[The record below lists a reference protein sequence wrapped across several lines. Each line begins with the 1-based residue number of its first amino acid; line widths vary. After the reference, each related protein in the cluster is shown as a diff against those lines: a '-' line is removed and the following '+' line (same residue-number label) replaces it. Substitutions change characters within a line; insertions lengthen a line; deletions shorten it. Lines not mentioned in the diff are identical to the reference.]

1 MKRNILKTA
10 VSSLMITIMLSG
22 TVASAQTAEKP
33 AAEKPAVSGPVLTL
47 SLENI
52 ERLMLERSPVIK
64 KIKNDTWTYEKKY
77 DDLEDTIS
85 DLNDQIDR
93 LNSQKDDQGKP
104 VDNSA
109 RISTLYGQISS
120 LSSSRNQLDLTADLA
135 NATMDQQISQQIQ
148 RAKQLFVNCLADQE
162 MLTVS
167 SSKNTQTQ
175 RSLEIVAE
183 KLKRG
188 YISKNAYDAI
198 VNSAGESDINLSSQ
212 SAAAAS
218 SLAELRALLGADKR
232 TTLEL
237 ESVEIS
243 DTELEK
249 IENLNFE
256 EDLKNLMNT
265 SATIK
270 SAQISYDVKSRSTDY
285 SEYEEDSAQAALQTA
300 KDSVSSSFTRQYD
313 SLMNSYK
320 SLKIAQEKLRL
331 AQKTEAVQKTLF
343 ERGFISQTT
352 FENTQISTQTMES
365 QVAAAKTCFMYRLK
379 ATDRQDQENRIY
391 AHAFPGKRRS

>member
-10 VSSLMITIMLSG
+10 VSSLMIAIMLSG

-148 RAKQLFVNCLADQE
+148 RAKQLFANCLADQE

-175 RSLEIVAE
+175 RSLEIAAE

-320 SLKIAQEKLRL
+320 FLKIAQEKLRL

-352 FENTQISTQTMES
+352 FENTQISTQTMKS
-365 QVAAAKTCFMYRLK
+365 QVAAAKNLLYVSLESYRQ
-379 ATDRQDQENRIY
+379 TRS
-391 AHAFPGKRRS
+391 GK

>member
-135 NATMDQQISQQIQ
+135 NATMDQQISQQIL

-175 RSLEIVAE
+175 RNLEIAAE

-249 IENLNFE
+249 IENINFE

-270 SAQISYDVKSRSTDY
+270 SAQISYDVKRRSTDY

-320 SLKIAQEKLRL
+320 SLKIAQDRLRL
-331 AQKTEAVQKTLF
+331 AQKSESIQKTLF
-343 ERGFISQTT
+343 ERGFISQTA

-365 QVAAAKTCFMYRLK
+365 QVAAAKNLLYVSLESYRQ
-379 ATDRQDQENRIY
+379 TRS
-391 AHAFPGKRRS
+391 GK

>member
-10 VSSLMITIMLSG
+10 VSSLMIAIMLSG

-33 AAEKPAVSGPVLTL
+33 AAEKPAVSGPVFTL

-52 ERLMLERSPVIK
+52 ERIMLERSPVIK

-175 RSLEIVAE
+175 RSLEIAAE

-188 YISKNAYDAI
+188 YISKNAYNAI

-249 IENLNFE
+249 IENINFE

-352 FENTQISTQTMES
+352 FENTQISTQTMKS
-365 QVAAAKTCFMYRLK
+365 QVAAAKNLLYVSLESYRQ
-379 ATDRQDQENRIY
+379 TRS
-391 AHAFPGKRRS
+391 GK

>member
-10 VSSLMITIMLSG
+10 VSSLMIAIMLSG

-85 DLNDQIDR
+85 DLNDEIDR

-135 NATMDQQISQQIQ
+135 NATMDQQISQQIL

-175 RSLEIVAE
+175 RNLEIAAE

-249 IENLNFE
+249 IENINFE

-352 FENTQISTQTMES
+352 FENTQISTQTMKS
-365 QVAAAKTCFMYRLK
+365 QVAAAKNLLYVSLESYRQ
-379 ATDRQDQENRIY
+379 TRS
-391 AHAFPGKRRS
+391 GK

>member
-135 NATMDQQISQQIQ
+135 NATMDQQISQQIL

-175 RSLEIVAE
+175 RNLEIAAE

-300 KDSVSSSFTRQYD
+300 KDSVSSSFTRKYD

-320 SLKIAQEKLRL
+320 SLKIAQDRLRL
-331 AQKTEAVQKTLF
+331 AQKSESIQKTLF
-343 ERGFISQTT
+343 ERGFISQTA

-365 QVAAAKTCFMYRLK
+365 QVAAAKNLLYVSLESYRQ
-379 ATDRQDQENRIY
+379 TRS
-391 AHAFPGKRRS
+391 GK

>member
-10 VSSLMITIMLSG
+10 VSSLMIAIMLSG

-175 RSLEIVAE
+175 RSLEIAAE

-249 IENLNFE
+249 IENINFE

-320 SLKIAQEKLRL
+320 SLKISQEKLRL
-331 AQKTEAVQKTLF
+331 AQNTEAVQKTLF

-365 QVAAAKTCFMYRLK
+365 QVAAAKNLLYVSLESYRQ
-379 ATDRQDQENRIY
+379 TRS
-391 AHAFPGKRRS
+391 GK

>member
-10 VSSLMITIMLSG
+10 VSSLMIAIMLSG

-85 DLNDQIDR
+85 DLNDEIDR

-135 NATMDQQISQQIQ
+135 NATMDQQISQQIL

-175 RSLEIVAE
+175 RNLEIAAE

-320 SLKIAQEKLRL
+320 SLKISQEKLRL
-331 AQKTEAVQKTLF
+331 AQNTEAVQKTLF

-365 QVAAAKTCFMYRLK
+365 QVAAAKNLLYVSLESYRQ
-379 ATDRQDQENRIY
+379 TRS
-391 AHAFPGKRRS
+391 GK

>member
-85 DLNDQIDR
+85 DLNDEIDR

-175 RSLEIVAE
+175 RSLEIAAE

-249 IENLNFE
+249 IENINFE

-320 SLKIAQEKLRL
+320 SLKISQEKLRL
-331 AQKTEAVQKTLF
+331 AQNTEAVQKTLF

-365 QVAAAKTCFMYRLK
+365 QVAAAKNLLYVSLESYRQ
-379 ATDRQDQENRIY
+379 TRS
-391 AHAFPGKRRS
+391 GK

>member
-10 VSSLMITIMLSG
+10 VSSLMIAIMLSG

-85 DLNDQIDR
+85 DLNDEIDR

-135 NATMDQQISQQIQ
+135 NATMDQQISQQIL

-175 RSLEIVAE
+175 RSLEIAAE

-249 IENLNFE
+249 IENINFE

-320 SLKIAQEKLRL
+320 SLKISQEKLRL
-331 AQKTEAVQKTLF
+331 AQNTEAVQKTLF

-365 QVAAAKTCFMYRLK
+365 QVAAAKNLLYVSLESYRQ
-379 ATDRQDQENRIY
+379 TRS
-391 AHAFPGKRRS
+391 GK

>member
-10 VSSLMITIMLSG
+10 VSSLIITIMLSG

-85 DLNDQIDR
+85 DLNDEIDR

-135 NATMDQQISQQIQ
+135 NATMDQQISQQIL

-175 RSLEIVAE
+175 RSLEIAAE

-249 IENLNFE
+249 IENINFE

-320 SLKIAQEKLRL
+320 SLKISQEKLRL
-331 AQKTEAVQKTLF
+331 AQNTEAVQKTLF

-365 QVAAAKTCFMYRLK
+365 QVAAAKNLLYVSLESYRQ
-379 ATDRQDQENRIY
+379 TRS
-391 AHAFPGKRRS
+391 GK

>member
-135 NATMDQQISQQIQ
+135 NATMDQQISQQIL

-175 RSLEIVAE
+175 RSLEIAAE

-352 FENTQISTQTMES
+352 FENTQISTQTMKS
-365 QVAAAKTCFMYRLK
+365 QVAAAKNLLYVSLESYRQ
-379 ATDRQDQENRIY
+379 TRS
-391 AHAFPGKRRS
+391 GK

>member
-10 VSSLMITIMLSG
+10 VSSLIITIMLSG

-175 RSLEIVAE
+175 RNLEIAAE

-249 IENLNFE
+249 IENINFE

-320 SLKIAQEKLRL
+320 SLKISQEKLRL
-331 AQKTEAVQKTLF
+331 AQNTEAVQKTLF
-343 ERGFISQTT
+343 ERGFISQTA

-365 QVAAAKTCFMYRLK
+365 QVAAAKNLLYVSLESYRQ
-379 ATDRQDQENRIY
+379 TRS
-391 AHAFPGKRRS
+391 GK

>member
-10 VSSLMITIMLSG
+10 VSSLMIAIMLSG

-52 ERLMLERSPVIK
+52 ERIMLERSPVIK

-85 DLNDQIDR
+85 DLNDEIDR

-175 RSLEIVAE
+175 RSLEIAAE

-320 SLKIAQEKLRL
+320 SLKISQEKLRL
-331 AQKTEAVQKTLF
+331 AQNTEAVQKTLF
-343 ERGFISQTT
+343 ERGFISQTA

-365 QVAAAKTCFMYRLK
+365 QVAAAKNLLYVSLESYRQ
-379 ATDRQDQENRIY
+379 TRS
-391 AHAFPGKRRS
+391 GK

>member
-10 VSSLMITIMLSG
+10 VSSLIITIMLSG

-52 ERLMLERSPVIK
+52 ERIMLERSPVIK

-175 RSLEIVAE
+175 RSLEIAAE

-249 IENLNFE
+249 IENINFE

-365 QVAAAKTCFMYRLK
+365 QVAAAKNLLYVSLESYRQ
-379 ATDRQDQENRIY
+379 TRS
-391 AHAFPGKRRS
+391 GK

>member
-52 ERLMLERSPVIK
+52 ERIMLERSPVIK

-85 DLNDQIDR
+85 DLNDEIDR

-175 RSLEIVAE
+175 RSLEIAAE

-249 IENLNFE
+249 IENINFE

-343 ERGFISQTT
+343 ERGFISQTA

-365 QVAAAKTCFMYRLK
+365 QVAAAKNLLYVSLESYRQ
-379 ATDRQDQENRIY
+379 TRS
-391 AHAFPGKRRS
+391 GK

>member
-10 VSSLMITIMLSG
+10 VSSLMIAIMLSG
-22 TVASAQTAEKP
+22 TVASAQTTEKP

-175 RSLEIVAE
+175 RSLEIAAE

-249 IENLNFE
+249 IENINFE

-300 KDSVSSSFTRQYD
+300 KDSASSSFKRQYD

-320 SLKIAQEKLRL
+320 SLKISQEKLRL
-331 AQKTEAVQKTLF
+331 AQNTEAVQKTLF

-365 QVAAAKTCFMYRLK
+365 QVAAAKNLLYVSLESYRQ
-379 ATDRQDQENRIY
+379 TRS
-391 AHAFPGKRRS
+391 GK

>member
-10 VSSLMITIMLSG
+10 VSSLMIAIMLSG

-175 RSLEIVAE
+175 RSLEIAAE

-249 IENLNFE
+249 IENINFE

-320 SLKIAQEKLRL
+320 SLKIAQDRLRL

-352 FENTQISTQTMES
+352 FENTQISTQTMKS
-365 QVAAAKTCFMYRLK
+365 QVAAAKNLLYVSLESYRQ
-379 ATDRQDQENRIY
+379 TRS
-391 AHAFPGKRRS
+391 GK

>member
-10 VSSLMITIMLSG
+10 VSSLMIAIMLSG

-135 NATMDQQISQQIQ
+135 NATMDQQISQQIL

-175 RSLEIVAE
+175 RSLEIAAE

-249 IENLNFE
+249 IENINFE

-320 SLKIAQEKLRL
+320 SLKISQEKLRL
-331 AQKTEAVQKTLF
+331 AQNTEAVQKTLF

-365 QVAAAKTCFMYRLK
+365 QVAAAKNLLYVSLESYRQ
-379 ATDRQDQENRIY
+379 TRS
-391 AHAFPGKRRS
+391 GK

>member
-10 VSSLMITIMLSG
+10 VSSLMIAIMLSG

-175 RSLEIVAE
+175 RNLEIAAE

-249 IENLNFE
+249 IENINFE

-320 SLKIAQEKLRL
+320 SLKISQEKLRL
-331 AQKTEAVQKTLF
+331 AQNTEAVQKTLF
-343 ERGFISQTT
+343 ERGFISQTA

-365 QVAAAKTCFMYRLK
+365 QVAAAKNLLYVSLESYRQ
-379 ATDRQDQENRIY
+379 TRS
-391 AHAFPGKRRS
+391 GK

>member
-10 VSSLMITIMLSG
+10 VSSLMIAIMLSG

-52 ERLMLERSPVIK
+52 ERIMLERSPVIK

-175 RSLEIVAE
+175 RSLEIAAE

-188 YISKNAYDAI
+188 YISKNVYDAI

-320 SLKIAQEKLRL
+320 SLKISQEKLRL
-331 AQKTEAVQKTLF
+331 AQNTEAVQKTLF
-343 ERGFISQTT
+343 ERGFISQTA
-352 FENTQISTQTMES
+352 FENTQIFTQTMES
-365 QVAAAKTCFMYRLK
+365 QVAAAKNLLYVSLESYRQ
-379 ATDRQDQENRIY
+379 TRS
-391 AHAFPGKRRS
+391 GK

>member
-10 VSSLMITIMLSG
+10 VSSLMIAIMLSG

-52 ERLMLERSPVIK
+52 ERIMLERSPVIK

-85 DLNDQIDR
+85 DLNDEIDR

-175 RSLEIVAE
+175 RSLEIAAE

-249 IENLNFE
+249 IENINFE

-352 FENTQISTQTMES
+352 FENTQISTQTMKS
-365 QVAAAKTCFMYRLK
+365 QVAAAKNLLYVSLESYRQ
-379 ATDRQDQENRIY
+379 TRS
-391 AHAFPGKRRS
+391 GK

>member
-10 VSSLMITIMLSG
+10 VSSLIITIMLSG

-135 NATMDQQISQQIQ
+135 NATMDQQISQQIL

-167 SSKNTQTQ
+167 SSENTQTQ
-175 RSLEIVAE
+175 RSLEIAAE

-300 KDSVSSSFTRQYD
+300 KDSVLSSFTRQYD

-320 SLKIAQEKLRL
+320 SLKISQEKLRL
-331 AQKTEAVQKTLF
+331 AQNTEAVQKTLF
-343 ERGFISQTT
+343 ERGFISQTS
-352 FENTQISTQTMES
+352 FENTQIFTQTMES
-365 QVAAAKTCFMYRLK
+365 QVAAAKNLLYVSLESYRQ
-379 ATDRQDQENRIY
+379 TRS
-391 AHAFPGKRRS
+391 GK

>member
-10 VSSLMITIMLSG
+10 VSSLIITIMLSG

-85 DLNDQIDR
+85 DLNDEIDR

-175 RSLEIVAE
+175 RSLEIAAE

-320 SLKIAQEKLRL
+320 SLKISQEKLRL
-331 AQKTEAVQKTLF
+331 AQNTEAVQKTLF

-365 QVAAAKTCFMYRLK
+365 QVAAAKNLLYVSLESYRQ
-379 ATDRQDQENRIY
+379 TRS
-391 AHAFPGKRRS
+391 GK

>member
-10 VSSLMITIMLSG
+10 VSSLMIAIMLSG

-85 DLNDQIDR
+85 DLNDEIDR

-175 RSLEIVAE
+175 RSLEIAAE

-320 SLKIAQEKLRL
+320 SLKISQEKLRL
-331 AQKTEAVQKTLF
+331 AQNTEAVQKTLF

-365 QVAAAKTCFMYRLK
+365 QVAAAKNLLYVSLESYRQ
-379 ATDRQDQENRIY
+379 TRS
-391 AHAFPGKRRS
+391 GK

>member
-10 VSSLMITIMLSG
+10 VSSLMIAIMLSG

-52 ERLMLERSPVIK
+52 ERIMLERSPVIK

-135 NATMDQQISQQIQ
+135 NATMDQQISQQIL

-175 RSLEIVAE
+175 RSLEIAAE

-365 QVAAAKTCFMYRLK
+365 QVAAAKNLLYVSLESYRQ
-379 ATDRQDQENRIY
+379 TRS
-391 AHAFPGKRRS
+391 GK

>member
-10 VSSLMITIMLSG
+10 VSSLMIAIMLSG

-52 ERLMLERSPVIK
+52 ERIMLERSPVIK

-85 DLNDQIDR
+85 DLNDEIDR

-135 NATMDQQISQQIQ
+135 NATMDQQISQQIL

-175 RSLEIVAE
+175 RSLEIAAE

-249 IENLNFE
+249 IENINFE

-352 FENTQISTQTMES
+352 FENTQISTQTMKS
-365 QVAAAKTCFMYRLK
+365 QVAAAKNLLYVSLESYRQ
-379 ATDRQDQENRIY
+379 TRS
-391 AHAFPGKRRS
+391 GK

>member
-33 AAEKPAVSGPVLTL
+33 ASEKPAVSGPVLTL

-85 DLNDQIDR
+85 DLNDEIDR

-135 NATMDQQISQQIQ
+135 NATMDQQISQQIL

-175 RSLEIVAE
+175 RSLEIAAE

-218 SLAELRALLGADKR
+218 SLAELRALLGTDKR

-352 FENTQISTQTMES
+352 FENTQISTQTMKS
-365 QVAAAKTCFMYRLK
+365 QVAAAKNLLYVSLESYRQ
-379 ATDRQDQENRIY
+379 TRS
-391 AHAFPGKRRS
+391 GK

>member
-52 ERLMLERSPVIK
+52 ERIMLERSPVIK

-85 DLNDQIDR
+85 DLNDEIDR

-175 RSLEIVAE
+175 RSLEIAAE

-331 AQKTEAVQKTLF
+331 AQKTEAVQKNLF

-365 QVAAAKTCFMYRLK
+365 QVAAAKNLLYVSLESYRQ
-379 ATDRQDQENRIY
+379 TRS
-391 AHAFPGKRRS
+391 GK

>member
-10 VSSLMITIMLSG
+10 VSSLIITIMLSG

-175 RSLEIVAE
+175 RSLEIAAE

-249 IENLNFE
+249 IENINFE

-320 SLKIAQEKLRL
+320 SLKISQEKLRL
-331 AQKTEAVQKTLF
+331 AQNTEAVQKTLF

-365 QVAAAKTCFMYRLK
+365 QVAAAKNLLYVSLESYRQ
-379 ATDRQDQENRIY
+379 TRS
-391 AHAFPGKRRS
+391 GK

>member
-10 VSSLMITIMLSG
+10 VSSLMIAIMLSG

-85 DLNDQIDR
+85 DLNDEIDR

-175 RSLEIVAE
+175 RSLEIAAE

-218 SLAELRALLGADKR
+218 SLAELRALLGTDKR

-320 SLKIAQEKLRL
+320 SLKISQEKLRL
-331 AQKTEAVQKTLF
+331 AQNTEAVQKTLF

-352 FENTQISTQTMES
+352 FENTQISTQTMKS
-365 QVAAAKTCFMYRLK
+365 QVAAAKNLLYVSLESYRQ
-379 ATDRQDQENRIY
+379 TRS
-391 AHAFPGKRRS
+391 GK

>member
-85 DLNDQIDR
+85 DLNDEIDR

-135 NATMDQQISQQIQ
+135 NATMDQQISQQIL

-175 RSLEIVAE
+175 RNLEIAAE

-249 IENLNFE
+249 IENINFE

-331 AQKTEAVQKTLF
+331 AQKTEAVQKNLF

-352 FENTQISTQTMES
+352 FENTQISTQTMKS
-365 QVAAAKTCFMYRLK
+365 QVAAAKNLLYVSLESYRQ
-379 ATDRQDQENRIY
+379 TRS
-391 AHAFPGKRRS
+391 GK

>member
-10 VSSLMITIMLSG
+10 VSSLIITIMLSG

-85 DLNDQIDR
+85 DLNDEIDR

-175 RSLEIVAE
+175 RNLEIAAE

-249 IENLNFE
+249 IENINFE

-352 FENTQISTQTMES
+352 FENTQISTQTMKS
-365 QVAAAKTCFMYRLK
+365 QVAAAKNLLYVSLESYRQ
-379 ATDRQDQENRIY
+379 TR
-391 AHAFPGKRRS
+391 PGK

>member
-10 VSSLMITIMLSG
+10 VSSLMIAIMLSG

-175 RSLEIVAE
+175 RSLEIAAE

-320 SLKIAQEKLRL
+320 SLKISQEKLRL
-331 AQKTEAVQKTLF
+331 AQNTEAVQKTLF
-343 ERGFISQTT
+343 ERGFISQTA

-365 QVAAAKTCFMYRLK
+365 QVAAAKNLLYVSLESYRQ
-379 ATDRQDQENRIY
+379 TRS
-391 AHAFPGKRRS
+391 GK

>member
-10 VSSLMITIMLSG
+10 VSSLMIAIMLSG

-52 ERLMLERSPVIK
+52 ERIMLERSPVIK

-175 RSLEIVAE
+175 RSLEIAAE

-352 FENTQISTQTMES
+352 FENTQISTQTMKS
-365 QVAAAKTCFMYRLK
+365 QVAAAKNLLYVSLESYRQ
-379 ATDRQDQENRIY
+379 TRS
-391 AHAFPGKRRS
+391 GK

>member
-10 VSSLMITIMLSG
+10 VSSLMIAIMLSG

-85 DLNDQIDR
+85 DLNDEIDR

-135 NATMDQQISQQIQ
+135 NATMDQQISQQIL

-175 RSLEIVAE
+175 RSLEIAAE

-249 IENLNFE
+249 IENINFE

-352 FENTQISTQTMES
+352 FENTQISTQTMKS
-365 QVAAAKTCFMYRLK
+365 QVAAAKNLLYVSLESYRQ
-379 ATDRQDQENRIY
+379 TRS
-391 AHAFPGKRRS
+391 GK

>member
-10 VSSLMITIMLSG
+10 VSSLIITIMLSG

-85 DLNDQIDR
+85 DLNDEIDR

-175 RSLEIVAE
+175 RSLEIAAE

-188 YISKNAYDAI
+188 YISKHAYDAI

-343 ERGFISQTT
+343 ERGFISQTA
-352 FENTQISTQTMES
+352 FENTQIFTQTMES
-365 QVAAAKTCFMYRLK
+365 QVAAAKNLLYVSLESYRQ
-379 ATDRQDQENRIY
+379 TRS
-391 AHAFPGKRRS
+391 GK

>member
-10 VSSLMITIMLSG
+10 VSSLMIAIMLSG

-52 ERLMLERSPVIK
+52 ERIMLERSPVIK

-85 DLNDQIDR
+85 DLNDEIDR

-175 RSLEIVAE
+175 RSLEIAAE

-249 IENLNFE
+249 IENINFE

-270 SAQISYDVKSRSTDY
+270 SAQISYDVKIRSTDY

-331 AQKTEAVQKTLF
+331 AQNTEAVQKTLF

-365 QVAAAKTCFMYRLK
+365 QVAAAKNLLYVSLESYRQ
-379 ATDRQDQENRIY
+379 TRS
-391 AHAFPGKRRS
+391 GK

>member
-85 DLNDQIDR
+85 DLNDEIDR

-175 RSLEIVAE
+175 RSLEIAAE

-352 FENTQISTQTMES
+352 FENTQISTQTMKS
-365 QVAAAKTCFMYRLK
+365 QVAAAKNLLYVSLESYRQ
-379 ATDRQDQENRIY
+379 TRS
-391 AHAFPGKRRS
+391 GK

>member
-10 VSSLMITIMLSG
+10 VSSLMIAIMLSG

-52 ERLMLERSPVIK
+52 ERIMLERSPVIK

-135 NATMDQQISQQIQ
+135 NATMDQQISQQIL

-175 RSLEIVAE
+175 RSLEIAAE

-249 IENLNFE
+249 IENINFE

-365 QVAAAKTCFMYRLK
+365 QVAAAKNLLYVSLESYRQ
-379 ATDRQDQENRIY
+379 TRD
-391 AHAFPGKRRS
+391 GK

>member
-135 NATMDQQISQQIQ
+135 NATMDQQISQQIL

-175 RSLEIVAE
+175 RSLEIAAE

-365 QVAAAKTCFMYRLK
+365 QVAAAKNLLYVSLESYRQ
-379 ATDRQDQENRIY
+379 TRS
-391 AHAFPGKRRS
+391 GK